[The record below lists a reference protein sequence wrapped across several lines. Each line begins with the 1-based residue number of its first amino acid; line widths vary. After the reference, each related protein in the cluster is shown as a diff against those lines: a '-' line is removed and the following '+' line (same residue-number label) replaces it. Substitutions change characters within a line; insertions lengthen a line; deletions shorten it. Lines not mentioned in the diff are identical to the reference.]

1 MLCALDGRLNERTG
15 IINPKSKLWGAH
27 GEAILKYSNRGTE
40 PSQPYAR
47 RDHPSMR
54 DRLLGELIDSI
65 VPVVQSD
72 KAALFARED

>member
-1 MLCALDGRLNERTG
+1 
-15 IINPKSKLWGAH
+15 
-27 GEAILKYSNRGTE
+27 
-40 PSQPYAR
+40 
-47 RDHPSMR
+47 MR